1 MAVNVQAAVEA
12 QLLGVN
18 LTGMVAKTTA
28 NVDNNEQT
36 TTEFLIMP
44 SALDENEP
52 ITVQKVVDEI
62 NRTIYKI
69 ENNTS
74 EIPDK
79 GIPEKV
85 SAKSIES
92 AMDIVGLKGAT
103 LTFMQTF
110 IHYKKVVENGGEA
123 GSETEVSKVMEYAI
137 GIHIKGENPKSDDF
151 KFLQIKEVYINVWDT
166 SNQKVLERMQIWTP
180 EQLEQK

>member
-28 NVDNNEQT
+28 KVDEKEQT

-69 ENNTS
+69 ENNTDK
-74 EIPDK
+74 IPE
-79 GIPEKV
+79 GGVPEKV
-85 SAKSIES
+85 SAESIKS
-92 AMDIVGLKGAT
+92 AMGIVGLENAT

-110 IHYKKVVENGGEA
+110 IHYKKVVENGEDA
-123 GSETEVSKVMEYAI
+123 GKVMEYAI

>member
-28 NVDNNEQT
+28 EVDSKKQT

-69 ENNTS
+69 ENNTDK
-74 EIPDK
+74 IPE
-79 GIPEKV
+79 GEPPEKV
-85 SAKSIES
+85 SAKSIND
-92 AMDIVGLKGAT
+92 AMEIVGLAEAE

-110 IHYKKVVENGGEA
+110 IHYKKVVENGE
-123 GSETEVSKVMEYAI
+123 EVSNVTEYAI
-137 GIHIKGENPKSDDF
+137 GIHIKGKEPHSDDF

>member
-28 NVDNNEQT
+28 KVDEKEQT

-69 ENNTS
+69 ENNTD
-74 EIPDK
+74 EIPEGGVSK
-79 GIPEKV
+79 KV
-85 SAKSIES
+85 SEKSIEN
-92 AMDIVGLKGAT
+92 AMDIVGLKEAT

-110 IHYKKVVENGGEA
+110 IHYKKVVENGEDVG
-123 GSETEVSKVMEYAI
+123 KVMEYAI
-137 GIHIKGENPKSDDF
+137 GIHIKGEDPKSDDF

>member
-18 LTGMVAKTTA
+18 LVGMLSKTSTT
-28 NVDNNEQT
+28 VDQKT
-36 TTEFLIMP
+36 QDTLEFLIMP
-44 SALDENEP
+44 SSLDENEP

-74 EIPDK
+74 EVPSPV
-79 GIPEKV
+79 PEQV
-85 SAKSIES
+85 SADAVEN
-92 AMDIVGLKGAT
+92 AMDLVGLKGAQ

-110 IHYKKVVENGGEA
+110 IHYKKV
-123 GSETEVSKVMEYAI
+123 SEGDTETSKITEYAI
-137 GIHIKGENPKSDDF
+137 GIHIKGGTPSSEDF
-151 KFLQIKEVYINVWDT
+151 KFFEIKEAYINVWNT
-166 SNQKVLERMQIWTP
+166 ENQKVLERMKIWTP
-180 EQLEQK
+180 EQLQIS

>member
-12 QLLGVN
+12 QVLGVN
-18 LTGMVAKTTA
+18 LTGMVAKTTEK
-28 NVDNNEQT
+28 VDGKDQT

-52 ITVQKVVDEI
+52 ITVDKVAEEI

-74 EIPDK
+74 EIEGK
-79 GIPEKV
+79 EIPEKV
-85 SAKSIES
+85 SAKTIES
-92 AMDIVGLKGAT
+92 AMDIVGLKGAS

-110 IHYKKVVENGGEA
+110 IHYKKVVEKAGEKA
-123 GSETEVSKVMEYAI
+123 AETEVSKIMEYAI
-137 GIHIKGENPKSDDF
+137 GIHIKGEDPHSDDF
-151 KFLQIKEVYINVWDT
+151 NFLKIKEVYINVWDT

>member
-1 MAVNVQAAVEA
+1 MAVNVQAAVEV

-18 LTGMVAKTTA
+18 LTGMVANTTL
-28 NVDNNEQT
+28 DEKKQT

-52 ITVQKVVDEI
+52 ITVEKVVDEI

-74 EIPDK
+74 K
-79 GIPEKV
+79 IPEGDFGKV
-85 SAKSIES
+85 SVDDIEH
-92 AMDIVGLKGAT
+92 AMDIVGLKGAE

-110 IHYKKVVENGGEA
+110 IHYKKVTEKGEGA
-123 GSETEVSKVMEYAI
+123 EPEKEISKVIEYAI
-137 GIHIKGENPKSDDF
+137 GIHIKGENPKSKDF
-151 KFLQIKEVYINVWDT
+151 NFLQIKEVYINVWDT
-166 SNQKVLERMQIWTP
+166 SNQKILERMQIWTP

>member
-18 LTGMVAKTTA
+18 LTGMVARTA
-28 NVDNNEQT
+28 AVVEGKEQT

-52 ITVQKVVDEI
+52 ITVQNVVDEI
-62 NRTIYKI
+62 NKTIYKI
-69 ENNTS
+69 ENNTDDTS
-74 EIPDK
+74 GMTEDSK
-79 GIPEKV
+79 KV
-85 SAKSIES
+85 SEESIKS
-92 AMDIVGLKGAT
+92 AMDIVGLGEAQ

-110 IHYKKVVENGGEA
+110 IHYKKVVGSGGA
-123 GSETEVSKVMEYAI
+123 EVSKVMEYAI
-137 GIHIKGENPKSDDF
+137 GIHIRGENPQTDDF

>member
-18 LTGMVAKTTA
+18 LTGMVARTKA
-28 NVDNNEQT
+28 EVEKKEQI

-52 ITVQKVVDEI
+52 ITVQEVVDEI

-69 ENNTS
+69 EKNT
-74 EIPDK
+74 DK
-79 GIPEKV
+79 LPEGKVPEKV
-85 SAKSIES
+85 SAKSIND
-92 AMDIVGLKGAT
+92 AMEIVGLAEAE

-110 IHYKKVVENGGEA
+110 IHYKKVVKDGED
-123 GSETEVSKVMEYAI
+123 VSKVMEYAI